1 MQLKSIHQIILLLGG
16 IFFCQLSQATPASQ
30 ASINQ
35 LFKVLQIK
43 ENTQAMIKPQEL
55 KLLGLDKESYWNNIE
70 PQLKELYKNNLSE
83 EELQALNRFYQTPE
97 GRSLSEKMP
106 QLSQQTYKIV
116 IKNMMSNS
124 NISKGLFNMLGIQP

>member
-30 ASINQ
+30 ASIDQ

>member
-30 ASINQ
+30 ASIDQ

-43 ENTQAMIKPQEL
+43 ENTQAMVKPQEL

>member
-30 ASINQ
+30 ASIDQ

-43 ENTQAMIKPQEL
+43 ENTQAMVKPQEL

-70 PQLKELYKNNLSE
+70 PQLKELYKN
-83 EELQALNRFYQTPE
+83 
-97 GRSLSEKMP
+97 G
-106 QLSQQTYKIV
+106 
-116 IKNMMSNS
+116 
-124 NISKGLFNMLGIQP
+124 

>member
-30 ASINQ
+30 ASIDQ

-55 KLLGLDKESYWNNIE
+55 KLLGLDKKSYWNNIE

>member
-30 ASINQ
+30 ASIDQ

-106 QLSQQTYKIV
+106 QLTQQTYKIV